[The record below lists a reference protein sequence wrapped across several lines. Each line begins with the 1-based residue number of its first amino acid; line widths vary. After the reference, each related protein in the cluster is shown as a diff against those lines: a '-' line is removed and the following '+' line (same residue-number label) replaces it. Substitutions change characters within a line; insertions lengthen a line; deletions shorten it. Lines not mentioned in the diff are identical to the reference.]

1 MPICYFSYKTVFVNM
16 NCEAKKF
23 ELIYRFTLLIC
34 LSLRK
39 GNLLEVINNFILVF
53 KMTFQSLSRDFEE
66 RLQTQTGISLSA

>member
-1 MPICYFSYKTVFVNM
+1 MSICYFSYKTVFVNM

-23 ELIYRFTLLIC
+23 ELISRFTLLIC

-39 GNLLEVINNFILVF
+39 DNLLEVINNFILVF
-53 KMTFQSLSRDFEE
+53 KYDLSKSKSWLWG